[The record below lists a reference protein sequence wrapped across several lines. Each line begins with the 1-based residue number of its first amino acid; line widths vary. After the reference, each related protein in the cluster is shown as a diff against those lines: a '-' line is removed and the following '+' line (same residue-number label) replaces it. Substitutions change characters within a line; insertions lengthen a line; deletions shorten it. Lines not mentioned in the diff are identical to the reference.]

1 MNLNDVLSHHVQ
13 SRLRSFKFLLLERH
27 WVYDPYDSQDLLVDM
42 IWDWGLVQY
51 TKRNTSDL
59 FDRSQVFLQKD
70 WVALLGDITKVKV
83 TLSLGLILI
92 LKFLVSSSSSRVKLK
107 IE

>member
-1 MNLNDVLSHHVQ
+1 
-13 SRLRSFKFLLLERH
+13 
-27 WVYDPYDSQDLLVDM
+27 M